1 MGFWKF
7 VLGFRFL
14 ISDTH
19 PSFGFLI
26 DSPSKIQSPISA
38 LLSWWIPL
46 FSSFHFSKLHVPFYI
61 NLRDLERVMILVSLS
76 TYLPLRSLCKVWCFL
91 NLHIVWSVACHSAL
105 ASYELSYFIWYGS
118 ICLLK
123 CEIGFLPSTLGYVD
137 FWKEKTF
144 IVRGFLFVN
153 TNRDG
158 AFCK

>member
-105 ASYELSYFIWYGS
+105 ASYELSYFIWWEH
-118 ICLLK
+118 LLAQVWDRFSPIHFGL
-123 CEIGFLPSTLGYVD
+123 CWFLERKDIHSERVLV
-137 FWKEKTF
+137 
-144 IVRGFLFVN
+144 
-153 TNRDG
+153 
-158 AFCK
+158 C